1 MKGTDMS
8 FEFEDKMTELEYEYL
23 TPKEVMAILCIGR
36 NKFYELVNSGKLP
49 ASRIGKLW
57 RVKRNDIEALFT

>member
-1 MKGTDMS
+1 MKSHDTDY
-8 FEFEDKMTELEYEYL
+8 DQDCELPEMRFDYL
-23 TPKEVMAILCIGR
+23 TPKEVMLNLSIGR

-57 RVKRNDIEALFT
+57 RVKRSDLEALFN

>member
-8 FEFEDKMTELEYEYL
+8 FEFEDKMTEVEYEYL

-36 NKFYELVNSGKLP
+36 NKFYELVNSGKLS